1 MKILVINCGSSS
13 LKYQLFDMENESVI
27 AKGNCE
33 KIGLGEPFLKHKARG
48 KETII
53 KTNMPSHKE
62 AIENVLKILTD
73 KEYGVLESLSEI
85 SAVGHRILH
94 GGEKFSAPVICTEEV
109 IKDLEELIP
118 LGPLHMP
125 ANILGVKACKEVMPN
140 IKHVAVF
147 DTAFHANMPDY
158 AFMYGLPYEAYTDW
172 KIRRYG
178 FHGSS
183 HRFVANEA
191 ANYLNKDIK
200 DLKIVTVH
208 LGNGS
213 SIAAVKGGVSIDTSM
228 GFTPLEGLVM
238 GTRCGD
244 IDASIVGYI
253 ADKTGWSAQEVV
265 TYLNKKSGMLGLNGV
280 TSDSREN
287 SELIEQGNKRAK
299 LFVDM
304 LSYKIKKY
312 IGSYAAAM
320 GGVDCIVFTGGIG
333 ENQEDV
339 REYALDG
346 LEFLGVD
353 FDKEKNYNLKRGTI
367 EELSKPSSKV
377 KVLRIPTDEELVIA
391 RDTLNLTK

>member
-33 KIGLGEPFLKHKARG
+33 KIGLNEPFLKHKAKG
-48 KETII
+48 QETIL
-53 KTNMPSHKE
+53 KLDMPTHKE

-73 KEYGVLESLSEI
+73 KEYGVIENLSEI
-85 SAVGHRILH
+85 SAVGHRVLH
-94 GGEKFSAPVICTEEV
+94 GGEKFSAPVICDEKV
-109 IKDLEELIP
+109 IKELEELIP

-125 ANILGVKACKEVMPN
+125 ANILGVIACKQVMPN
-140 IKHVAVF
+140 INHVTVF

-158 AFMYGLPYEAYTDW
+158 AYMYGLPYEAYTDW

-183 HRFVANEA
+183 HRFVSNEA

-213 SIAAVKGGVSIDTSM
+213 SIAAVKGGVSVDTSM

-253 ADKTGWSAQEVV
+253 ADKTGWTAQQVV

-304 LSYKIKKY
+304 LAYKIKKY

-339 REYALDG
+339 REYALEG
-346 LEFLGVD
+346 LEFLGID
-353 FDKEKNYNLKRGTI
+353 FDKEKNYNLKRGTT

>member
-85 SAVGHRILH
+85 SAVGHRVLH

-140 IKHVAVF
+140 INHVAVF